1 MIKIYNSVLTVFFLL
16 SLYAFVSA
24 QEKNK
29 QGMPPAHVVVSEVTS
44 NMISPT
50 NDFIGTVYYQEV
62 SDVAAEV
69 EGLVERVKFEEGKR
83 VKKGEMLVK
92 LSSDLLEKTL
102 QSTQSSHE
110 QVLSDLEKAKRD
122 LERAENLFKEQL
134 ISEQAYDERRF
145 NVNGLEKKS
154 LSLNAEVERFGA
166 ELEKKV
172 VHAPYYG
179 IVIKRHVDRGEWVS
193 SGDPVATIA
202 KDDVVDIIAEVP
214 EEVIKAVKPGTEVK
228 VKAGGQEIT
237 GKVFSIIP
245 RGDISTRTVPVKIR
259 TKNRFSLIEG
269 MEARVSLP
277 VKQKEKTL
285 SVPRDAVI
293 NVFGSPA
300 VFAVIDSKAKMVPVR
315 VIGYKGLTAG
325 VSAEGLSEGMK
336 IVVKGNER
344 LMDGQAVIVK
354 E

>member
-16 SLYAFVSA
+16 SLYAFVDA

-134 ISEQAYDERRF
+134 ISEQAYDERSF

-154 LSLNAEVERFGA
+154 LSLQAEVERFGA

-228 VKAGGQEIT
+228 VKAGSQEIT